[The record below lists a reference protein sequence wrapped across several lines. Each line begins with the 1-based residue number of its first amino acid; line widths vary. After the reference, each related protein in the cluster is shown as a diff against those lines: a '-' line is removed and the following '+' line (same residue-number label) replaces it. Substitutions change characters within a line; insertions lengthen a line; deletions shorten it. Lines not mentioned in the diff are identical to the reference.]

1 MVVKNTKSSG
11 TTAAPLHIFIL
22 SLWDKKML
30 FLQILW
36 TAVFFSDLI
45 DLTCRKALHSKQD
58 GSFEPTIT
66 PFCSQSAT
74 NYKQLLRAVHQ

>member
-45 DLTCRKALHSKQD
+45 DLTCRKVLHSKQD
-58 GSFEPTIT
+58 DSFEPTIT
-66 PFCSQSAT
+66 PFCSLSAT